1 MSGTVAQMSS
11 DELRKMIES
20 IVKNVIRQE
29 LKLLFDDP
37 DSGLELRDEISEQ
50 LKYQTE
56 LVANGERGRSLDDVI
71 RELELQ

>member
-1 MSGTVAQMSS
+1 MSGTVVQMSS

-56 LVANGERGRSLDDVI
+56 LVANGERGRSSDDVI

>member
-56 LVANGERGRSLDDVI
+56 LVANGERGRALDDVI

>member
-1 MSGTVAQMSS
+1 MSGPVAQMSS

-29 LKLLFDDP
+29 LKLLSDDP

>member
-29 LKLLFDDP
+29 LKLLSDDP